1 MNKGMTTGA
10 SRRAFACRDHNG
22 IAQIVAARI
31 CNLPIKAGAIRSA
44 QRKKYKL
51 SARSCPG
58 GCPTGSVDA
67 PGGRRRDARA
77 SSRGARRFRDA
88 LPCGARSWLRHG
100 DLRSVDPHIHRGLI
114 HLHQVSHLHPDPD
127 RTSRL
132 LENAGLL
139 RFQGACRVDRA
150 DAPPGLLVF
159 LEERPQPTI
168 RYGTQNGD
176 RILGDRMLVPL
187 YCRPC
192 PQQCPGVRV
201 MSTTTS
207 TTRAT
212 PTPSSLAS
220 STKFKTFAITFAI
233 VGPVIYMVGLF
244 FNWPLFTFH
253 PATNRIALGWE
264 AARSGEGPNMTWY
277 GWTATTLLAGSVV
290 SFLATLLPE
299 TVTRKIPL
307 ILVWLIPFL
316 AIPYLAWDLRQWW
329 FHP

>member
-1 MNKGMTTGA
+1 
-10 SRRAFACRDHNG
+10 
-22 IAQIVAARI
+22 
-31 CNLPIKAGAIRSA
+31 
-44 QRKKYKL
+44 
-51 SARSCPG
+51 
-58 GCPTGSVDA
+58 
-67 PGGRRRDARA
+67 
-77 SSRGARRFRDA
+77 
-88 LPCGARSWLRHG
+88 
-100 DLRSVDPHIHRGLI
+100 
-114 HLHQVSHLHPDPD
+114 
-127 RTSRL
+127 
-132 LENAGLL
+132 
-139 RFQGACRVDRA
+139 
-150 DAPPGLLVF
+150 
-159 LEERPQPTI
+159 
-168 RYGTQNGD
+168 
-176 RILGDRMLVPL
+176 
-187 YCRPC
+187 
-192 PQQCPGVRV
+192 

-212 PTPSSLAS
+212 PASSSLAS

-233 VGPVIYMVGLF
+233 VGPVIYMVCLF

-277 GWTATTLLAGSVV
+277 GWTATTLLAAGVM